1 MKVTLNL
8 FGAFRSHDPAA
19 KLELDVPE
27 DARVADLR
35 QALDAYAREHWSG
48 YRPELLKASAFAS
61 ETTVLRDAEPLP
73 AGVAM
78 AVLPP
83 VSGG

>member
-1 MKVTLNL
+1 MKVELSL
-8 FGAFRSHDPAA
+8 FGAFRSHDPGAR
-19 KLELDVPE
+19 LELEVPE
-27 DARVADLR
+27 GAQVSDLR
-35 QALDAYAREHWSG
+35 EALDRHARAHWPD

-61 ETTVLRDAEPLP
+61 ETTVMRDSEALQP
-73 AGVAM
+73 GVAM

>member
-1 MKVTLNL
+1 MKVVVSL
-8 FGAFRSHDPAA
+8 FGAFREHDPAA
-19 KLELDVPE
+19 RLELDLP
-27 DARVADLR
+27 DGARVADLR
-35 QALDAYAREHWSG
+35 EALDRHGREHWPA

-61 ETTVLRDAEPLP
+61 ETTLLRDAEQVPD
-73 AGVAM
+73 GVPM

>member
-1 MKVTLNL
+1 MKVEVKL
-8 FGAFRSHDPAA
+8 FGAFRAHDPGAT
-19 KLELDVPE
+19 LELELPDG
-27 DARVADLR
+27 ARVADLR
-35 QALDAYAREHWSG
+35 EALDRHARAHWPA

-61 ETTVLRDAEPLP
+61 DKAVLREADPVP
-73 AGVAM
+73 DDGRM

>member
-1 MKVTLNL
+1 MKVEVSL
-8 FGAFRSHDPAA
+8 FGAFRSHDAA
-19 KLELDVPE
+19 
-27 DARVADLR
+27 ARVVLDIPEGARVSDLR
-35 QALDAYAREHWSG
+35 QALDRHAREHWPG

-61 ETTVLRDAEPLP
+61 ETTVLRDAEVVP
-73 AGVAM
+73 AGIPM

>member
-1 MKVTLNL
+1 MKVELSL
-8 FGAFRSHDPAA
+8 FGAFRSHDSAA
-19 KLELDVPE
+19 QVVLEVPE
-27 DARVADLR
+27 GARVADLR
-35 QALDAYAREHWSG
+35 EALDRYAREHWPA

-61 ETTVLRDAEPLP
+61 ETTVLRDAETLP
-73 AGVAM
+73 EGVPM

>member
-1 MKVTLNL
+1 MKVELSL
-8 FGAFRSHDPAA
+8 FGAFRSHDPGA
-19 KLELDVPE
+19 KLVLDVPE
-27 DARVADLR
+27 GARVADLR
-35 QALDAYAREHWSG
+35 QALDRHAREHWPA
-48 YRPELLKASAFAS
+48 YRPELLKVSAFAS

-73 AGVAM
+73 AGEPM

>member
-1 MKVTLNL
+1 VKVEVSL
-8 FGAFRSHDPAA
+8 FGAFRSHDPGARVV
-19 KLELDVPE
+19 LDVPE
-27 DARVADLR
+27 GARVADLR
-35 QALDAYAREHWSG
+35 EALDRHARAHWPA

-61 ETTVLRDAEPLP
+61 ETTVLRDAEPVP
-73 AGVAM
+73 GGVAM

>member
-1 MKVTLNL
+1 MKVEVKL
-8 FGAFRSHDPAA
+8 FGAFRAHDSGAT
-19 KLELDVPE
+19 LELDVPDE
-27 DARVADLR
+27 ARVADLR
-35 QALDAYAREHWSG
+35 EALDRYARAHWPA

-61 ETTVLRDAEPLP
+61 ETTVLRDAEHVPE
-73 AGVAM
+73 GVAM

>member
-1 MKVTLNL
+1 MKVELSL
-8 FGAFRSHDPAA
+8 FGAFRSHDPGARVV
-19 KLELDVPE
+19 LEVPE
-27 DARVADLR
+27 GARVADLR
-35 QALDAYAREHWSG
+35 EALDRHARAHWPA

-61 ETTVLRDAEPLP
+61 ETTVLRDAEAVPV
-73 AGVAM
+73 GVAM

>member
-1 MKVTLNL
+1 MKVEVSL
-8 FGAFRSHDPAA
+8 FGAFRSHDPGARVV
-19 KLELDVPE
+19 LDVPE
-27 DARVADLR
+27 GARVADLR
-35 QALDAYAREHWSG
+35 EALDRHARAHWPA

-61 ETTVLRDAEPLP
+61 ETTVLRDAEAVPE
-73 AGVAM
+73 GVAM

>member
-1 MKVTLNL
+1 MKVEVKL
-8 FGAFRSHDPAA
+8 FGAFRAHDPGAR
-19 KLELDVPE
+19 LELDVPA

-35 QALDAYAREHWSG
+35 EALDRHARAHWPA

-61 ETTVLRDAEPLP
+61 ETTVLRDAERVPE
-73 AGVAM
+73 GVAM